1 MFISILL
8 NSQAHPLKSHPFPEP
23 SPTGNG
29 VSIAGKPLQGS
40 EVRISI
46 NGRLVGNGGVELLS
60 PPMKMK
66 IDSLRRKASSH
77 LPTEH
82 VSAWCVVGP
91 ACILSGC
98 SEKICSQKYIN
109 TNSSMKYKWAGRAI
123 RIKLHSSLSLP

>member
-8 NSQAHPLKSHPFPEP
+8 NSQEHPPKPHPFPKP

-29 VSIAGKPLQGS
+29 VSIAGQPLQGS

-46 NGRLVGNGGVELLS
+46 NGRLVGNRGRGTSLS
-60 PPMKMK
+60 PMKMK
-66 IDSLRRKASSH
+66 IDSLRRKASSR

-82 VSAWCVVGP
+82 VSAWWVVRP

-98 SEKICSQKYIN
+98 SGKICSQKYIN
-109 TNSSMKYKWAGRAI
+109 TNRSVE
-123 RIKLHSSLSLP
+123 P